1 MHLAAKRLL
10 TVGLWAAAL
19 VATPSKAAA
28 PAELPARTEVQA
40 QVQILKTDPDL
51 GGSRKEKTL
60 RLKKT
65 DEEKKPEHADNGA
78 PQWLR
83 SFFEW
88 IARSARTLV
97 WVLGAL
103 ALALVLVSLRRWMR
117 VRAPWQAEPPLVLP
131 THVRMLDIR
140 PESLPAAIGAAA
152 AELWQQGAHLPALSL
167 LYRGTLSRLVHVH
180 AVQIRAAS
188 TEDECVAL
196 AQERLPKE
204 TGDFVAALVAAW
216 QLAVYG
222 ARIPDG
228 QRVLGL
234 CRDFDLHFGLAPTST
249 TDDRPQFALR
259 SLVS

>member
-1 MHLAAKRLL
+1 M
-10 TVGLWAAAL
+10 
-19 VATPSKAAA
+19 
-28 PAELPARTEVQA
+28 
-40 QVQILKTDPDL
+40 KTDPDL
-51 GGSRKEKTL
+51 GGSHKEKTL
-60 RLKKT
+60 RFKKT
-65 DEEKKPEHADNGA
+65 DEEKKPELDESGV

-83 SFFEW
+83 SLFEW

-103 ALALVLVSLRRWMR
+103 ALALVLVSLRRWVR

-131 THVRMLDIR
+131 THVRTLDIR
-140 PESLPAAIGAAA
+140 PESLPADIGAAA
-152 AELWQQGAHLPALSL
+152 AELWHQGAHLPALSL

-196 AQERLPKE
+196 AQERLVKE
-204 TGDFVAALVAAW
+204 PGDFVAALVAAW

-222 ARIPDG
+222 ARLPED

-234 CRDFDLHFGLAPTST
+234 CRDFDMHFALTPTSAT
-249 TDDRPQFALR
+249 GDSSEFALR
-259 SLVS
+259 SLLS